1 MNFGAKKV
9 GAEAFN
15 DASGCAVPALSPGR
29 DRGWNIAH
37 PLRVLQPCGVP
48 GAGGRREL
56 LVLKGHQKATG
67 DTGSEG
73 EGLGNAAQPQTCWKR
88 SACPRWR

>member
-29 DRGWNIAH
+29 DRGWNVTH
-37 PLRVLQPCGVP
+37 PLRVLQLNGVP

-56 LVLKGHQKATG
+56 LVLKGKGVTKKPRVTQ
-67 DTGSEG
+67 
-73 EGLGNAAQPQTCWKR
+73 AAR
-88 SACPRWR
+88 ERG